1 MDSDQLTQ
9 LIKQGLSAMKSGSKT
24 ASQSASEVQSDASND
39 QLRELLQKGTETSKQ
54 WQQRLDRAL
63 EQAGG
68 GSQQEQENEIM
79 QAMDRV
85 GKQIRQEAP
94 NERVRDLGI
103 IASGQ
108 LILHYWIGAF
118 GTMEAYC
125 KQAGMDQ
132 ASQEMKSCLSEAK
145 QADEK
150 YTELAVQ
157 IMQQQQMASA

>member
-1 MDSDQLTQ
+1 MDSDQLNQ

-24 ASQSASEVQSDASND
+24 AAESASEVQNDASD
-39 QLRELLQKGTETSKQ
+39 EQLKEILRKGTETSKQ
-54 WQQRLDRAL
+54 WQQRIDRAL

-68 GSQQEQENEIM
+68 GSQQERENEIM

-94 NERVRDLGI
+94 NDRVRDLGI
-103 IASGQ
+103 IANGQ

-125 KQAGMDQ
+125 KQAGMNQ
-132 ASQEMKSCLSEAK
+132 AAQEMKSCVSEAK

-150 YTELAVQ
+150 YTEIAMQ

>member
-39 QLRELLQKGTETSKQ
+39 QLKKLLQKGTETSKQ
-54 WQQRLDRAL
+54 WQQRVDRAL
-63 EQAGG
+63 EQAG

-103 IASGQ
+103 IANGQ

-132 ASQEMKSCLSEAK
+132 AAQEMKSCVSEAK

-150 YTELAVQ
+150 YTDIAMQ